1 MHHLLQL
8 AAWAELALC
17 WLLWVAGFLR
27 RRERGPRTVKVV
39 SAPISWLGILL
50 TLLGY
55 AILAAYIR
63 PAHYEN
69 PIPLLVIG
77 MLIAPP
83 STLLAWRASREL
95 AKHWRFAA
103 VLNDD
108 HRLIQTGPYLKM
120 RHPIYAS
127 TVGMMLATGAIYT
140 WWPLFILGSIFILL
154 GIEIRVR
161 AEEKLMEQFFQDEFF
176 EYRARTRSYLPF

>member
-1 MHHLLQL
+1 MHHILQL
-8 AAWAELALC
+8 VASVVLALC
-17 WLLWVAGFLR
+17 WILWIVAFLR
-27 RRERGPRTVKVV
+27 PRKRGPRTVKVV
-39 SAPISWLGILL
+39 SATISWLGIFL
-50 TLLGY
+50 TLLGFVC
-55 AILAAYIR
+55 IGAYIH
-63 PAHYEN
+63 PAHYEH
-69 PIPLLVIG
+69 PLPLLVFG

-95 AKHWRFAA
+95 GKHWRFAA

-108 HRLIQTGPYLKM
+108 HCLVQTGPYFKM

-127 TVGMMLATGAIYT
+127 TVGMILATGAVYT

-161 AEEKLMEQFFQDEFF
+161 SEERLMEQFFQDEYI
-176 EYRARTRSYLPF
+176 EYRSRTRSYLPF